1 MISKRSLLSPSVLH
15 RFWQKRQVWSLP
27 SGSILSQPAS
37 TLAYT
42 RAPGQASVRLPDWHR
57 CAVLIGCVLMANV
70 FPANAAVTAP
80 HVHPSP
86 PSSPS
91 SSSPGRQ
98 PKTCPP
104 PSSRPTPTLFP
115 ILVTELLPPSP
126 TLGFIIHIIMEIIPC
141 LLFNGG

>member
-1 MISKRSLLSPSVLH
+1 MFSKRSLTSPSVLH
-15 RFWQKRQVWSLP
+15 RFWQKRQVWSAP
-27 SGSILSQPAS
+27 SGSILSQPAL

-42 RAPGQASVRLPDWHR
+42 RAPGLASVRLPDWHR
-57 CAVLIGCVLMANV
+57 CAVLIGYMVMANV

-91 SSSPGRQ
+91 SSSPGHW
-98 PKTCPP
+98 PKTGPP
-104 PSSRPTPTLFP
+104 LSSRPTPTLFP